1 MAKFLINA
9 TYTAEGLQGLAK
21 DTAAGRKTAVQAAL
35 KAVGGKLECFYFAF
49 GADDAILIVEVPDN
63 ASAAAIALQASATG
77 LVRIRTTPLL
87 TPAEV
92 DQALTLP
99 SKYKAPGQGK

>member
-21 DTAAGRKTAVQAAL
+21 DTASGRKAAVQAAL

-49 GADDAILIVEVPDN
+49 GADDAVLIVDVPDSI
-63 ASAAAIALQASATG
+63 SAAAIALQASSSG
-77 LVRIRTTPLL
+77 LVRIRTTALL
-87 TPAEV
+87 TPADV

-99 SKYKAPGQGK
+99 SKYKAPGQAK